1 MATVPRYFTPS
12 STGRGLDKRREH
24 VMISGGR
31 EGPEIG
37 MKEPRTPR
45 YSEQGSQAWSD
56 ELESDGTRPD
66 ARTQPPFLR
75 GVQRTQQAYRRGTM
89 TVSEM
94 LDVGA
99 ETLDMAKKDK
109 SFVPR
114 IEYTAITPG
123 NALAAVTGI
132 LIDNDVDTLS
142 QQSVP
147 NWDAAL
153 GQLAADLKA
162 VELRV
167 GLAPRGET
175 RIEYM
180 APVRVYLGLAGNT
193 RAIPIANM
201 AVTAA
206 SGGGMQR
213 VGFGATVTGVY
224 APGESDEELKYKGK
238 VLSAG
243 DPISLTSNVIEYV
256 SVDPP
261 RYRTKDYVD
270 SPGFARS
277 RGFVIELEP
286 DMAMRIGS
294 PPMGRITVPYSTI
307 LRLRT
312 IYPKAS
318 GGWERKSSRP
328 IEDTQTIQREIE
340 GAARHLARIRDA
352 LVLRSTARVGRSEER
367 RDVSYRDRV
376 TGLTFGLEDVTIRGL
391 ASPTVIWREIQLPRE
406 APGEIPMTY
415 PPGGESALIGRRVT
429 PVDLLRIIR
438 AEAASV
444 GLGKLRAAEARR
456 GEPLRGYKSNPRR
469 NR

>member
-1 MATVPRYFTPS
+1 
-12 STGRGLDKRREH
+12 
-24 VMISGGR
+24 
-31 EGPEIG
+31 
-37 MKEPRTPR
+37 
-45 YSEQGSQAWSD
+45 
-56 ELESDGTRPD
+56 
-66 ARTQPPFLR
+66 
-75 GVQRTQQAYRRGTM
+75 
-89 TVSEM
+89 
-94 LDVGA
+94 
-99 ETLDMAKKDK
+99 
-109 SFVPR
+109 
-114 IEYTAITPG
+114 
-123 NALAAVTGI
+123 
-132 LIDNDVDTLS
+132 
-142 QQSVP
+142 
-147 NWDAAL
+147 
-153 GQLAADLKA
+153 
-162 VELRV
+162 
-167 GLAPRGET
+167 
-175 RIEYM
+175 
-180 APVRVYLGLAGNT
+180 
-193 RAIPIANM
+193 
-201 AVTAA
+201 
-206 SGGGMQR
+206 
-213 VGFGATVTGVY
+213 
-224 APGESDEELKYKGK
+224 
-238 VLSAG
+238 
-243 DPISLTSNVIEYV
+243 VIEYV

-261 RYRTKDYVD
+261 RYRTKDYVN

-406 APGEIPMTY
+406 EPGEIPMTY
-415 PPGGESALIGRRVT
+415 PPGGESSLIGRRVT